1 MAEHRQTW
9 QKLVEREHLD
19 PQAFDYATWTFASRK
34 IFLIF
39 LRRFGFFLYLDN
51 SLRSPNDRQGDLSKA
66 RRFGWTTI
74 VDTFDGYVECF
85 QRLKQLKVIP

>member
-1 MAEHRQTW
+1 MAQHRQTW

-19 PQAFDYATWTFASRK
+19 PQAFDYATWTFAN
-34 IFLIF
+34 
-39 LRRFGFFLYLDN
+39 N
-51 SLRSPNDRQGDLSKA
+51 SLRSSNDRQGDLSKA